1 MAERKRSTDGRS
13 ETADLIGNP
22 PAAPDHSGTAG
33 GALAERVGKRDEE
46 DRVTESPDTHTDAT
60 KSDKIAT
67 NQDVRN
73 D

>member
-13 ETADLIGNP
+13 ETEELIGNP
-22 PAAPDHSGTAG
+22 PEAPDQSGTAG

-46 DRVTESPDTHTDAT
+46 DRVTQSPDTQTDAT

>member
-1 MAERKRSTDGRS
+1 MADRLKSKDGRS
-13 ETADLIGNP
+13 ETEELIGTP
-22 PAAPDHSGTAG
+22 EEAPEASGTDG
-33 GALAERVGKRDEE
+33 GALARRVGKRDEE
-46 DRVTESPDTHTDAT
+46 DRVTESPDTHTDAQ

>member
-1 MAERKRSTDGRS
+1 MAERKRSTDGHS
-13 ETADLIGNP
+13 ETEELIGHP
-22 PAAPDHSGTAG
+22 PAAPAQSGTMG

-46 DRVTESPDTHTDAT
+46 DRLIDSPDTHTNAT

>member
-1 MAERKRSTDGRS
+1 MAERKRSTDGGS
-13 ETADLIGNP
+13 ETEALIGNP
-22 PAAPDHSGTAG
+22 PAAPDQSGTAG
-33 GALAERVGKRDEE
+33 GALAERVASRDSEK
-46 DRVTESPDTHTDAT
+46 RVTESPDSHTDAT

>member
-1 MAERKRSTDGRS
+1 MAERIRSTDGRS
-13 ETADLIGNP
+13 ETEELIGNP
-22 PAAPDHSGTAG
+22 SEAPDQSGTAG

>member
-13 ETADLIGNP
+13 ETEELIGQP
-22 PAAPDHSGTAG
+22 SEAPDHGGTAG
-33 GALAERVGKRDEE
+33 GALAARVGKRDEA

-60 KSDKIAT
+60 KAEKIAT